1 MEQIKQL
8 LTQIAEWIEVLGVI
22 ILIYGFAKF
31 FIQYLIEEFVK
42 NKLNPPISV
51 LQQIRC
57 KIGIYIL
64 LSLDFL
70 IAADI
75 INSITD
81 LSQEQLIKLSIM
93 ILIRTTIGFFLGREI
108 EELKDKK
115 K

>member
-1 MEQIKQL
+1 MEFIKEL
-8 LTQIAEWIEVLGVI
+8 LVQIAKWIEILGVI

-51 LQQIRC
+51 LQRIRC
-57 KIGIYIL
+57 KMGVYIL

-70 IAADI
+70 IASDI

-81 LSQEQLIKLSIM
+81 LSKEQLINLGTM
-93 ILIRTTIGFFLGREI
+93 IALRTIIGFFLGKEI
-108 EELKDKK
+108 NELKV
-115 K
+115 